1 MSTPAPDMPTGA
13 RRALITASI
22 MAATLMQSLDSTI
35 ANVALPRIQGSLM
48 ATQDQMSWVLTSY
61 IVAAA
66 VTMPLTGW
74 LAGRFGRKQIF
85 LLSVAGF
92 TVTSA
97 LCGMAVTLDQIVIYR
112 FLQGVCGAGLVP
124 LSQTVL
130 FDINPPEHHGRAM
143 SVWGTGVTLG
153 PILGP
158 VLGGWLTDNYNWRWV
173 FYINLP
179 VGVLAF
185 AGIMAFLHDHRAH
198 QHKAFDF
205 VGFATLSLG
214 VGALQLMLDRGEL
227 KNWFGSTEIV
237 IEAVLM
243 ALGFYLFIVHTWTTK
258 KHPFLSPGLM
268 KDRNFVTGNVF
279 IFMIGVV
286 LYATLA
292 LLPPLLQNLMNYPVV
307 TTGLVTAPRGIGSM
321 IAMIVVGRLVGKIDA
336 RLIVAAGFGLCAFS
350 LWQLMHISPQMDS
363 SIIIWS
369 GLIQGFGIGFA
380 YVPLSTIAFAT
391 LGTDLRAEGT
401 GLFNLLRN
409 LGSSLGISVVQALLT
424 ENTQIAHAGLARNL
438 VPGPLT
444 DPMLQ
449 SHHFDVTTPQG
460 VMALNGLVTKH
471 AAMIAYID
479 DFKLMMIATL
489 AILPLL
495 LIIRSPKRRTAA
507 PHAALD

>member
-1 MSTPAPDMPTGA
+1 MPTGA
-13 RRALITASI
+13 TRVLITASV
-22 MAATLMQSLDSTI
+22 MGATLMQALDSTI
-35 ANVALPRIQGSLM
+35 ANVALPRIQGSLL

-66 VTMPLTGW
+66 ITMPLTGW
-74 LAGRFGRKQIF
+74 LAGRFGRKPVF

-92 TVTSA
+92 TLTSA
-97 LCGMAVTLDQIVIYR
+97 LCGLAVTLDQLVIYR
-112 FLQGVCGAGLVP
+112 FLQGIFGAGLVP

-179 VGVLAF
+179 VGILAF
-185 AGIMAFLHDHRAH
+185 LGIMAFLHDHKAH
-198 QHKAFDF
+198 QHKPFDF

-237 IEAVLM
+237 IEAVVM
-243 ALGFYLFIVHTWTTK
+243 ALGFYLFIIHTWTTK

-292 LLPPLLQNLMNYPVV
+292 LLPPLLQNIMNYPVV

-321 IAMIVVGRLVGKIDA
+321 IAMIAVGRVIGKIDA
-336 RLIVAAGFGLCAFS
+336 RLIVATGFSLCAFS

-391 LGTDLRAEGT
+391 LGADLRPEGT

-424 ENTQIAHAGLARNL
+424 ENTQIAHAGLARNI

-444 DPMLQ
+444 TPMLE
-449 SHHFDVTTPQG
+449 SHHLDVTTPQG
-460 VMALNGLVTKH
+460 AIALNAMVTKH

-495 LIIRSPKRRTAA
+495 LIIRSPKRKA
-507 PHAALD
+507 PAGHAALD

>member
-1 MSTPAPDMPTGA
+1 MPTGA
-13 RRALITASI
+13 RRVLITASV
-22 MAATLMQSLDSTI
+22 MAATLMQALDSTI
-35 ANVALPRIQGSLM
+35 ANVALPRIQGSLL

-66 VTMPLTGW
+66 ITMPLTGW
-74 LAGRFGRKQIF
+74 LAGRFGRKPVF

-97 LCGMAVTLDQIVIYR
+97 LCGIAVTLDQLVVYR
-112 FLQGVCGAGLVP
+112 FLQGVFGAGLVP

-185 AGIMAFLHDHRAH
+185 FGIMAFLHDHKAH

-321 IAMIVVGRLVGKIDA
+321 IAMIVVGRLIGKIDA

-350 LWQLMHISPQMDS
+350 LWQLMHISPQRDS

-391 LGTDLRAEGT
+391 LGVDLRAEGT

-449 SHHFDVTTPQG
+449 SHHFDVATPQG
-460 VMALNGLVTKH
+460 VMALNALVTKQ

-495 LIIRSPKRRTAA
+495 LIIRGPKRKTAP
-507 PHAALD
+507 PHVALD